1 MSDASRREIVRRYYQ
16 AMCDLRTGRGEESAV
31 AKIELLMNKAEIT
44 VDINPTVGCQPAQG
58 RGDRHAGSCH

>member
-1 MSDASRREIVRRYYQ
+1 MLPA
-16 AMCDLRTGRGEESAV
+16 GRSCAGTIRPCVTFAPDGAKESAV

>member
-58 RGDRHAGSCH
+58 EETGMPAVA